1 MIPQVAKEALANEE
15 KVKQQAIIVKEQE
28 KRLEKLNNR
37 IKIAEEHQNLLDNYK
52 RDEIE
57 RIESKWET
65 KIDNAQQE
73 GHHEI
78 SALCT

>member
-52 RDEIE
+52 SDEIE
-57 RIESKWET
+57 RIETKWET
-65 KIDNAQQE
+65 NIDNAKQE